1 MGETED
7 EEATEEDKSELRGR
21 RLALARQTL
30 EAILESGE
38 AKRGRDGRALCVV
51 VGVGISKAGG

>member
-7 EEATEEDKSELRGR
+7 ETPEEDKSELRGR

-38 AKRGRDGRALCVV
+38 AKKRRDRRALCV
-51 VGVGISKAGG
+51 